1 MTLSLAFLPPVIP
14 QLSLLLCFGLSVTL
28 VQAQSSSNLTPS
40 TVTETGA
47 RPVPRDINSLA
58 PNIVRSAPQVNAP
71 KLSPVFFPAAIPAL
85 NAPLPPA
92 PAVRDSI
99 WNDLAPHANELFF
112 APLGTRLST
121 GELSRRFR
129 QRFDA
134 YVDARTAALAQLR
147 AALQLPVSERT
158 GALAGITPTLD
169 EQLRTL
175 ATTANELRR
184 ELYRGSLLIPDTDWN
199 AYRNWRLGGESKRSA
214 QELLHDEFSVMRA
227 AIFYQEGLSLNQ
239 RQLLRE
245 IALELSEAI
254 GDRATPALDSFEP
267 AQVIFFLPHGS
278 RFTVPAGL
286 PPALMAQID
295 QLTAIKSELK
305 RELREAL
312 FALDAQSEGKR
323 EKQLVELA
331 AKQEPLFAQLEKSA
345 EEIRG
350 ALAAFPASEQ
360 PAVRPAFPAELVA
373 RVNRYLQD
381 KADLQRAAQQ
391 MQEQPSP
398 KGKATASAA
407 QTRKALTDFEEKN
420 QARLAALASEARAIR
435 TEVAR
440 ASVAN
445 GAPAKT
451 VDALLADFMEAF
463 KQQQLKALYQEYFTA
478 VLEPGLSAPQRQLLF
493 DAALAALNLPG
504 VKDWQ
509 AVPE

>member
-1 MTLSLAFLPPVIP
+1 MIP
-14 QLSLLLCFGLSVTL
+14 RLFFLLCFGLSVTL
-28 VQAQSSSNLTPS
+28 VRAQSSSNLTPS

-58 PNIVRSAPQVNAP
+58 PNIVRSVPQVNAP

-121 GELSRRFR
+121 GELNRRFR
-129 QRFDA
+129 QRLDA
-134 YVDARTAALAQLR
+134 YVEARAGALAQLR
-147 AALQLPVSERT
+147 AALQSPPPDRAH
-158 GALAGITPTLD
+158 ALAALTPTLD
-169 EQLRTL
+169 PQLLAL
-175 ATTANELRR
+175 ATTAAEIRR
-184 ELYRGSLLIPDTDWN
+184 ELYRGSLLVSDADWN
-199 AYRNWRLGGESKRSA
+199 SYRNWRLGTESKRSA

-254 GDRATPALDSFEP
+254 GDRATPDLDSFEP

-286 PPALMAQID
+286 PSALMAQIE
-295 QLTAIKSELK
+295 QFTATKSALK

-312 FALDAQSEGKR
+312 FTLDAQSDGKR
-323 EKQLVELA
+323 EKQLAELA
-331 AKQEPLFAQLEKSA
+331 AKQEPVFAQLEKSA
-345 EEIRG
+345 EEIRV
-350 ALAAFPASEQ
+350 ALAAFPSSEK

-391 MQEQPSP
+391 MQEQPAT

-420 QARLAALASEARAIR
+420 QARLAALATEARAIR

-440 ASVAN
+440 ASAAN

-493 DAALAALNLPG
+493 DAALASLNLPG
-504 VKDWQ
+504 TKDWQ